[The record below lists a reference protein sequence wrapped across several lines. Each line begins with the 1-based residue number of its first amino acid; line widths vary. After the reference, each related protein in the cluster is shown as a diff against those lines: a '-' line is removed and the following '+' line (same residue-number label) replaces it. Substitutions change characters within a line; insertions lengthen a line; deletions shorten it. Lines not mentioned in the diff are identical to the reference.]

1 VSSLGA
7 FLLAVVAGIGIFTY
21 RNVEKWT
28 PLQQWYWVE
37 YLSTKSF
44 PSARGDYRML
54 AKVDGHGKQ
63 RMAVDADVV
72 PGPQQGWPPL
82 ISISCE
88 IWFGTRR
95 SESNFSHIQFEKSH

>member
-1 VSSLGA
+1 LWNVGHALGVVSTPQEKAFHAAIEQDMKAHPEKSGVTCHPSTRCRSRGESRPWATKWPVSSLGA

-44 PSARGDYRML
+44 PSARGD
-54 AKVDGHGKQ
+54 
-63 RMAVDADVV
+63 
-72 PGPQQGWPPL
+72 
-82 ISISCE
+82 
-88 IWFGTRR
+88 
-95 SESNFSHIQFEKSH
+95 